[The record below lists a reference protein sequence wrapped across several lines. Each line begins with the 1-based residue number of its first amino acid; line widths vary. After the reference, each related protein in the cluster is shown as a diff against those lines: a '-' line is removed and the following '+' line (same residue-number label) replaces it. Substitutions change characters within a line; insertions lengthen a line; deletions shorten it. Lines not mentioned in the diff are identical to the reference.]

1 MFPYWQN
8 SFDSTFL
15 IRIWFFITFYESCS
29 LNYKPLINCSYE
41 QIFINFYLLDCF
53 HKIEKIQTASY
64 NDASTVFKGI
74 PVIFIL
80 TSEFIYAICWYIL
93 QGVLPIY
100 WQYWWDTL
108 YIYICGLQNV
118 FGSASLRVEAITHAT
133 LGCFLVS
140 SIIGGYVSHLPS
152 GQSKVLKQIFF

>member
-1 MFPYWQN
+1 MFS
-8 SFDSTFL
+8 SFK
-15 IRIWFFITFYESCS
+15 
-29 LNYKPLINCSYE
+29 N
-41 QIFINFYLLDCF
+41 
-53 HKIEKIQTASY
+53 
-64 NDASTVFKGI
+64 I
-74 PVIFIL
+74 PVISIL
-80 TSEFIYAICWYIL
+80 TLEFIYAICWYIL

-140 SIIGGYVSHLPS
+140 SIIGGYVNHVPS
-152 GQSKVLKQIFF
+152 GQSKVLKQLFFFNFNLGLLKQNWKKFYYQMCLFCFISKVSIYPKLNLKLFTILVLLNDELEV